1 MTHRHTTG
9 PWNAHENGLISAGPQ
24 CLHIAQTVTTGMG
37 HAAAANAR
45 VLAAA
50 PEMLQA
56 LKLALLSMER
66 AAMQMGID
74 PAMDTECSIIRAAIT
89 KATTGA

>member
-1 MTHRHTTG
+1 
-9 PWNAHENGLISAGPQ
+9 
-24 CLHIAQTVTTGMG
+24 MG
-37 HAAAANAR
+37 RAAELNAR

-74 PAMDTECSIIRAAIT
+74 PAMDTECQIIRAAIN
-89 KATTGA
+89 KALEG

>member
-1 MTHRHTTG
+1 MTHKHTAG
-9 PWNAHENGLISAGPQ
+9 PWTANESGLIGAGPQ
-24 CLHIAQTVTTGMG
+24 FLHIAQTVTTGMG

-56 LKLALLSMER
+56 LKVALLSMER
-66 AAMQMGID
+66 ATMQMGQD
-74 PAMDTECSIIRAAIT
+74 PAMDTECNIVRAAIT
-89 KATTGA
+89 KALEG